1 MAPPRYDARNRDT
14 GPREARAPPT
24 PHATLSW
31 RLTASAASDSNRD
44 SRLSVG
50 RRRAVRR
57 QLSVA
62 WGVGGARASRGPVS
76 LFRASY
82 RGGAIPH
89 WSPVEPMAPSTSHF
103 TLSLNALSV
112 LEISCPAAITW
123 LPLLSFSG
131 PL

>member
-31 RLTASAASDSNRD
+31 RLTARRLPTDSLESLLLSLAA
-44 SRLSVG
+44 L
-50 RRRAVRR
+50 AVRR

-123 LPLLSFSG
+123 LPL
-131 PL
+131 